1 MITMQ
6 APPIRIAR
14 IRLAQGQIF
23 WREVGKGSTIIFLHG
38 ALTNG
43 SQWLPIL
50 DQLGCRYH
58 CIAPDLLG
66 CGESESPPAAQSIHS
81 QAECLADYIEALHLE
96 DVYLV
101 GHSMGAWIASHYAIA
116 HPERIAGMILLAPEG
131 VDLPDRH
138 QRWAQELQ
146 LTSPMPLIPWGLK
159 LIKPF
164 SKLFNRHHRI
174 SQLLD
179 YRHQLLA
186 CPTSCRL
193 LFKRREAEIAQEML
207 NEKLGDLKTKILVL
221 QGGQDH
227 PMQILQSKTYT
238 KLAPYAKLRM
248 LKNGGWDLVEQWS
261 EQVAREIEQFLVTTV
276 TRR

>member
-1 MITMQ
+1 MQ

-23 WREVGKGSTIIFLHG
+23 WREVGKGPTIIFLHG

-50 DQLGCRYH
+50 DQLGGRYH

-66 CGESESPPAAQSIHS
+66 CGESESPAAAQSIHL
-81 QAECLADYIEALHLE
+81 QAECLADYIEALHLG

-116 HPERIAGMILLAPEG
+116 HPRRVAGMLLLAPEG
-131 VDLPDRH
+131 VDLPDRR
-138 QRWAQELQ
+138 QRWSRELQ
-146 LTSPMPLIPWGLK
+146 LTSPFPLIPWGLMG
-159 LIKPF
+159 LKPLA
-164 SKLFNRHHRI
+164 KLFNRHHQI
-174 SQLLD
+174 TQLLA
-179 YRHQLLA
+179 YRDQLIA
-186 CPTSCRL
+186 CPTSCQL
-193 LFKRREAEIAQEML
+193 LFQRQESEISPELL
-207 NEKLGDLKTKILVL
+207 NDHLGDLKTKILVL

-227 PMQILQSKTYT
+227 PMQILQSKIYT
-238 KLAPYAKLRM
+238 KLAPYARLRI
-248 LKNGGWDLVEQWS
+248 LKNGGWDLVEEWS

-276 TRR
+276 TRQ